1 MTHDEKGKRLWST
14 PEIVDVGKVIDT
26 TEVGVDN
33 LRDNT
38 NDQLKTYKKG
48 AEFDEQI
55 VDLEG
60 R

>member
-1 MTHDEKGKRLWST
+1 MTQNNQEKRSWHT

-38 NDQLKTYKKG
+38 NDQLRTYRKG
-48 AEFDEQI
+48 AGEDEGA